1 MPNDTFGSVASSPN
15 ADRRSGRGRGML
27 FLTCCIFTLFVF
39 SWNDTLNPAEWLEC
53 APFSL
58 LIL

>member
-27 FLTCCIFTLFVF
+27 FLIYCIL
-39 SWNDTLNPAEWLEC
+39 C
-53 APFSL
+53 
-58 LIL
+58 